1 MVTNKKYNGNNVLSS
16 GVVLHMAFQLSDG
29 TDHMVDMDLNVPSLK
44 TSNGQEYNG
53 GIKDYQLFLMRTR
66 PILWRDEMSKLED
79 MSSRASSAETSLR
92 IRSINPDTVT
102 TSEVRRVEL
111 VRLNINRMLSG
122 FVVPQKGDSE
132 WQQVA
137 CLRANEAFKKPD
149 CWRGDVLQDQVGS
162 RGDADEHPQLR

>member
-1 MVTNKKYNGNNVLSS
+1 MVTNKKCNANNVLSS
-16 GVVLHMAFQLSDG
+16 GVVLHMAFQLTDG
-29 TDHMVDMDLNVPSLK
+29 TVHMVDMDLNVPSLK

-53 GIKDYQLFLMRTR
+53 STNDYEQFLMRTR

-79 MSSRASSAETSLR
+79 MSSRTSSAETSLR

-111 VRLNINRMLSG
+111 VRLNINHLLSG
-122 FVVPQKGDSE
+122 FVVPQKGHSE

-137 CLRANEAFKKPD
+137 CLRDNEALKEPE

-162 RGDADEHPQLR
+162 RGDAEEHP

>member
-1 MVTNKKYNGNNVLSS
+1 MVTNKKCNTNNVLSS

-29 TDHMVDMDLNVPSLK
+29 TVYMVDMDLNVPSLK

-53 GIKDYQLFLMRTR
+53 GTNDYAQFLMRTR
-66 PILWRDEMSKLED
+66 PILWRDEMSKLEA
-79 MSSRASSAETSLR
+79 MSSHGSSAETSLR

-111 VRLNINRMLSG
+111 VRLNINHLLSG
-122 FVVPQKGDSE
+122 FVVPQKGHSE

-137 CLRANEAFKKPD
+137 CLRDNEALKEPD
-149 CWRGDVLQDQVGS
+149 CWRCDVIQDQVGS
-162 RGDADEHPQLR
+162 RGDAEEQQ

>member
-1 MVTNKKYNGNNVLSS
+1 MVTNAKCNANDVLSS

-29 TDHMVDMDLNVPSLK
+29 TVHMVDMDLNVPSLK

-53 GIKDYQLFLMRTR
+53 GTNDYEQFLIRTR
-66 PILWRDEMSKLED
+66 PILWRDEMSKLEN
-79 MSSRASSAETSLR
+79 MESSATQAETSLR

-111 VRLNINRMLSG
+111 VRLNINHLLSG
-122 FVVPQKGDSE
+122 FVVPQKGHSA

-137 CLRANEAFKKPD
+137 CLRNDEAPKKPD

-162 RGDADEHPQLR
+162 K

>member
-1 MVTNKKYNGNNVLSS
+1 MVTNKKCNANNVLSS

-29 TDHMVDMDLNVPSLK
+29 TVHMVDMDLNVPSLK

-53 GIKDYQLFLMRTR
+53 GTNDYEQFLMRTR
-66 PILWRDEMSKLED
+66 PILWREEMSKLEN
-79 MSSRASSAETSLR
+79 MASNVGAETSLR

-111 VRLNINRMLSG
+111 VRLNINHLLSG
-122 FVVPQKGDSE
+122 FVVPKKGNSE

-137 CLRANEAFKKPD
+137 CLRADEALKEPD
-149 CWRGDVLQDQVGS
+149 CWRCDVLQDQVGS
-162 RGDADEHPQLR
+162 K